1 MANEMPQ
8 SKGRMVE
15 LFFIYK
21 WMEWREVVVHD
32 GGNIIIIGTQ
42 QCEGDGGWRS
52 IETEKVP
59 P

>member
-1 MANEMPQ
+1 MPQ